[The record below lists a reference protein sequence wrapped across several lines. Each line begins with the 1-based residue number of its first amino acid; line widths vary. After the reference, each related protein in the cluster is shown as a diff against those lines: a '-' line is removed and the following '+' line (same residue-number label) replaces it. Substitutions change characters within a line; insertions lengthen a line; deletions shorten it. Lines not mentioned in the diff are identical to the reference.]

1 MLTRVS
7 QNAHSPTTVHSLH
20 SSRNTVPGKPFSSP
34 RGDERDDSSSEALD
48 LVLPDGEVIQAEG
61 NKNADKQ
68 SGQNDHF
75 ESTGETAEKVG
86 DETGVSK
93 TTSALDAR
101 DRVTVGKQGRPSLKR
116 DNVTNNDSEEAERGN
131 SALHQNSRLTQ
142 NYKL

>member
-1 MLTRVS
+1 MLER
-7 QNAHSPTTVHSLH
+7 QEGKRNATPQDIKYA
-20 SSRNTVPGKPFSSP
+20 RGKLYD
-34 RGDERDDSSSEALD
+34 RRKKKQGAL
-48 LVLPDGEVIQAEG
+48 EG

-68 SGQNDHF
+68 SGRFDHF
-75 ESTGETAEKVG
+75 ESEGKSAEKVG

-116 DNVTNNDSEEAERGN
+116 DNVTNKDSEEAERGN